1 MLLASENPFAT
12 RSCLTTAMKGPRLRT
27 IWPLLVLIAPLPCPE
42 STLTTAWCATVLTWT
57 QILAAAG
64 LETTVSTVLCMKPV
78 TALAICGPN
87 VVSSELIRVSPLL
100 LSWLEA

>member
-1 MLLASENPFAT
+1 M
-12 RSCLTTAMKGPRLRT
+12 RT

-57 QILAAAG
+57 QILAAAW
-64 LETTVSTVLCMKPV
+64 LEMTECTVLCMKPV